1 MNAEYYML
9 LREFLSFKTLS
20 LDYGLDYVKEHKK
33 CWEWLQ
39 NLFVKYK
46 FNVKIVNWLE
56 SPIVIAQ
63 YNVADDAE
71 TWIIYGHYDVN
82 NAYMRDGWKDDPF
95 SLYFWKDKIIG
106 RGVASGKAT
115 TLLNMFNI
123 FRLIQEWQ
131 LRYNVIF
138 MIEWEYF
145 QWSKNLKKLLKEN
158 KFKADFFFS
167 NIWTLAQKNPVL
179 TTWFRWSFSSKITL
193 KSAEKTS
200 LVSQYGWMLQNPI
213 HDLSRLLSKIYDSN
227 GRITIPYFYYEMD
240 DLSANE
246 KTLNARFPFDKEL
259 VLQEF
264 WVKTMKLEDI
274 DYYSKNWWKP
284 CIEVTSFISWDS
296 SFSTENIQPSASAIL
311 NFKLV
316 PNQKVDAI
324 KSLFQ
329 EWVKGNLLSDID
341 YELTFSGE
349 AEPIKLDISNY
360 FANRAETL
368 LRQVSGEKVWEI
380 LSGFSLPIAKD
391 MLSNTQNIVNIPL
404 VNVDSNIDWINE
416 NLDVVLLEK
425 WTEFLYEF
433 FRK

>member
-9 LREFLSFKTLS
+9 LREFLSFKTLP
-20 LDYGLDYVKEHKK
+20 LNYGLDYVKEHKK
-33 CWEWLQ
+33 CWERLQ
-39 NLFVKYK
+39 NLFMKYN
-46 FNVKIVNWLE
+46 FNVRVVNWRE

-63 YNVADDAE
+63 YNVSDDAE

-82 NAYMRDGWKDDPF
+82 GANIKDGWKDDPF

-106 RGVASGKAT
+106 RWVASWKAII
-115 TLLNMFNI
+115 LLDMFNI

-145 QWSKNLKKLLKEN
+145 QWSEGLKKLLQEN
-158 KFKADFFFS
+158 KFKTDFFFS
-167 NIWTLAQKNPVL
+167 NIWTIAQKNLVL
-179 TTWFRWSFSSKITL
+179 NTWFRWNFDAKIQL
-193 KSAEKTS
+193 KSAEKMA

-259 VLQEF
+259 FLQEF
-264 WVKTMKLEDI
+264 WAKMIKLEDI
-274 DYYSKNWWKP
+274 DYYSKAGWKP
-284 CIEVTSFISWDS
+284 CIEVTSFNSWES
-296 SFSTENIQPSASAIL
+296 NFSVETIQPNASAIL

-324 KSLFQ
+324 KSLFR
-329 EWVKGNLLSDID
+329 EWVKGNLLTDID
-341 YELTFSGE
+341 YELTFSWE
-349 AEPIKLDISNY
+349 AEPVKFDVSNY

-368 LRQVSGEKVWEI
+368 LRQVSWVKVWEVI
-380 LSGFSLPIAKD
+380 SWFSLPIAKA
-391 MLSNTQNIVNIPL
+391 MLANTQNIVNVPL
-404 VNVDSNIDWINE
+404 VNVDSNIDGINE
-416 NLDVVLLEK
+416 NLSIELLEK